1 MAPTTDLHVL
11 AISGVTIS
19 DGSLAK
25 LRQVFPV
32 VHYHPD
38 HKVPRE
44 LWKDVEVWYT
54 RYTGFP
60 EGITLGDIP
69 KTRALQLSS
78 GESLSR
84 RARLPGVV
92 SRGWGI
98 WQDPRL
104 MPAGANVAL
113 QHPVFQSEEGKKQI
127 KVCSAS
133 GEPSLSFKDPAGASS

>member
-38 HKVPRE
+38 HRVPRE

-78 GESLSR
+78 GESSRSRIPLRRGLAGMGYMAGSAANPSRGER
-84 RARLPGVV
+84 RAPA
-92 SRGWGI
+92 SRVPERGG
-98 WQDPRL
+98 QEAD
-104 MPAGANVAL
+104 
-113 QHPVFQSEEGKKQI
+113 QS
-127 KVCSAS
+127 VLCVW
-133 GEPSLSFKDPAGASS
+133 